1 MSLREEISEN
11 LKTAMKGQDKLKL
24 STLRLINAAIK
35 DRDIA
40 NRGAGKPAADESE
53 IQALLAKM
61 IKQREESAK
70 LYADA
75 GRAEL
80 AAAERSEI
88 AVIAAF
94 LPRQLTEEQI
104 SAAVAKALGETEAV
118 SLRDMGRVMAK
129 LKETYSGRMDFAQ
142 AGALVRQ
149 ALQ

>member
-104 SAAVAKALGETEAV
+104 SAAVAKALSETEAV

>member
-1 MSLREEISEN
+1 
-11 LKTAMKGQDKLKL
+11 MKGQDKLKL
-24 STLRLINAAIK
+24 STLRLMNAAIK

-88 AVIAAF
+88 TVIAAF
-94 LPRQLTEEQI
+94 LPRQLTEEQV
-104 SAAVAKALGETEAV
+104 SAAVAKALSETEAV

-129 LKETYSGRMDFAQ
+129 LKESYSGRMDFAQ